1 MRFIYFILN
10 SFYLMFKKKTLFQL
24 KTIFNTSSCTFPCT
38 EAMDS
43 QSSTPV
49 CLSEGRGFN
58 IGDVCVDRTKTF
70 NRANLNMQQVQIRKF
85 NSDGSKAIVHYTHCP
100 AGMVFAID
108 VRLLNSV
115 DGDGF
120 LRPSP
125 YYVAIE
131 VHSKRSSTNQE
142 GCAMVGKKSR
152 KE

>member
-1 MRFIYFILN
+1 
-10 SFYLMFKKKTLFQL
+10 
-24 KTIFNTSSCTFPCT
+24 
-38 EAMDS
+38 MDS
-43 QSSTPV
+43 TQSSSTPV
-49 CLSEGRGFN
+49 VVCLSAEGGRASGFN
-58 IGDVCVDRTKTF
+58 IGDICVDRTKKF

-115 DGDGF
+115 DSDGF

-131 VHSKRSSTNQE
+131 EVYSKRSLLSTDQE
-142 GCAMVGKKSR
+142 EEGRATTAGKKSR